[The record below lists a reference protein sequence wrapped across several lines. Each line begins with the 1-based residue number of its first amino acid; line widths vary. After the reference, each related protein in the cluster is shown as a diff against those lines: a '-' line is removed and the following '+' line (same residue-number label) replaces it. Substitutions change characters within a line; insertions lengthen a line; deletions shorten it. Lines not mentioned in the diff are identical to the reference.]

1 MVKKVGIL
9 TCGGDCPGLNAVIRG
24 AVKTA
29 LYNDVEVY
37 GFLEGYK
44 GLLENRYIKLEQKE
58 IDGII
63 YQGGTIIKSNN
74 GTNTFAIPEKNEK
87 GETIYV
93 DHSEEIA
100 ERLKKDGFDALI
112 VVGGDGSLKSARDY
126 MLRGV
131 NIVGVP
137 KTIDN
142 DVPLTDVT
150 FGFNTAVEVATEAID
165 RLHTTAT
172 SHGRIM
178 VLEVMGRYA
187 GWIALSS
194 GLAGGADTILI
205 PEIPYDLNK
214 VVEKI
219 NQRKAQGKNHSIIVV
234 AEGAKPKEGTVSIRE
249 IEEDKKNNK
258 GLDSVKLGGAGAYV
272 ASEIE
277 RLTGQ
282 EARFTN
288 LGYLQ
293 RGGDTCPYD
302 RILSTEFGATAMQL
316 CIDGKFGRMV
326 TLLNGQI
333 QSISLNEVAGTGTT
347 IGAKSSNLKLVDLS
361 GDLVQTARR
370 IGICFGD

>member
-24 AVKTA
+24 AVRTA
-29 LYNDVEVY
+29 IRNGIEVH

-44 GLLENRYIKLEQKE
+44 GLLENRSVILDEKAIE
-58 IDGII
+58 GILPR
-63 YQGGTIIKSNN
+63 GGTIIKSNN
-74 GTNTFAIPEKNEK
+74 GTNTFAIPEINEK
-87 GETIYV
+87 GERVFV

-100 ERLKKDGFDALI
+100 NRLKKDGFDALI
-112 VVGGDGSLKSARDY
+112 VVGGDGSLKSGRDY

-142 DVPLTDVT
+142 DVPFTDVT

-165 RLHTTAT
+165 RLHTTAD

-194 GLAGGADTILI
+194 GIAGGADTILI

-219 NQRKAQGKNHSIIVV
+219 NSRKAQGKNHSIIVV
-234 AEGAKPKEGTVSIRE
+234 AEGAKPKEGTLSIRE
-249 IEEDKKNNK
+249 IEEDKAQNK
-258 GLDSVKLGGAGAYV
+258 GLDSIKL
-272 ASEIE
+272 
-277 RLTGQ
+277 
-282 EARFTN
+282 
-288 LGYLQ
+288 
-293 RGGDTCPYD
+293 
-302 RILSTEFGATAMQL
+302 
-316 CIDGKFGRMV
+316 
-326 TLLNGQI
+326 
-333 QSISLNEVAGTGTT
+333 
-347 IGAKSSNLKLVDLS
+347 
-361 GDLVQTARR
+361 RR
-370 IGICFGD
+370 SR

>member
-1 MVKKVGIL
+1 MVKKIGIL

-29 LYNDVEVY
+29 LLNNVEVY

-44 GLLENRYIKLEQKE
+44 GLLENRYIKLGKNEVS
-58 IDGII
+58 GII
-63 YQGGTIIKSNN
+63 SKGGTIIKSNN
-74 GTNTFAIPEKNEK
+74 GTNTFAVPELNAK
-87 GETIYV
+87 GEKVYV

-100 ERLKKDGFDALI
+100 ARLKKEAFDGLI
-112 VVGGDGSLKSARDY
+112 VVGGDGSLKSGRDY
-126 MLRGV
+126 MFRGV

-142 DVPLTDVT
+142 DVPFTDVT

-165 RLHTTAT
+165 RLYTTAE

-194 GLAGGADTILI
+194 GIAGGADTILI
-205 PEIPYDLNK
+205 PEIPYDLNE
-214 VVEKI
+214 VVKKI
-219 NQRKAQGKNHSIIVV
+219 NDRFKQGKNHSIIVV
-234 AEGAKPKEGTVSIRE
+234 AEGAKPKEGTISIRE
-249 IEEDKKNNK
+249 IEEDKAGNK
-258 GLDSVKLGGAGAYV
+258 GLDSVKLGGAGEYV
-272 ASEIE
+272 AHEIE
-277 RLTGQ
+277 RLTGH

-293 RGGDTCPYD
+293 RGGNTCPYD
-302 RILSTEFGATAMQL
+302 RILSTQFGAMAMEL
-316 CIDGKFGRMV
+316 CIEEKFGRMV
-326 TLLNGQI
+326 TMLNGKL
-333 QSISLNEVAGTGTT
+333 QSISLNEVAGTDTT

-370 IGICFGD
+370 IGICLGD